1 MIDVKGNFKQ
11 GKSDILCRKCSV
23 EDEEQSHLH
32 SCQALSDQGIVNSNH
47 LPKYD
52 DLFSQNPLKIEAIG
66 RILMQKYQ
74 LLITTMCTDICCA
87 ADNTDTQQAV
97 DTVLSDLD

>member
-1 MIDVKGNFKQ
+1 MMDVKGNFKQ
-11 GKSDILCRKCSV
+11 GKSDILCRKCSI
-23 EDEEQSHLH
+23 EDEEQSHLL
-32 SCQALSDQGIVNSNH
+32 SCQALIDKDIVNANH

-52 DLFSQNPLKIEAIG
+52 DLFSQNPQKIEAIG
-66 RILMQKYQ
+66 KILMHKYQ
-74 LLITTMCTDICCA
+74 LLITTMCTDISCA

>member
-1 MIDVKGNFKQ
+1 MVLVGWIGLVLAIPKRYDTCVFVSQ
-11 GKSDILCRKCSV
+11 YL
-23 EDEEQSHLH
+23 L

-74 LLITTMCTDICCA
+74 LLITTMCTDISCA